1 MIVGAGAG
9 AGAGIGAGAGDG
21 AGIGVG
27 ALAQETG
34 TSNIM
39 TRAIPMSILFIR
51 EPPVY
56 YPYLLYY
63 NAGGMKRLGGF
74 ITSVLP

>member
-9 AGAGIGAGAGDG
+9 DAGDG

-34 TSNIM
+34 ISNSM
-39 TRAIPMSILFIR
+39 TKAIPIINLFIR
-51 EPPVY
+51 EPPAY
-56 YPYLLYY
+56 YPCFTIL
-63 NAGGMKRLGGF
+63 
-74 ITSVLP
+74 